1 MLEGLMK
8 WISGGN
14 AKAITG
20 MSDLREG
27 GCVLEGRLQ
36 GEETIISPAS
46 SIPCLAFYYRA
57 TYLAASRV
65 KKSVRRRLRDA
76 LCYAPSLTLELDGG
90 SISLISKNTEV
101 FTAEEHR
108 VLLEM
113 GAEGIKVRE
122 DRIVANTRVRVS
134 GKLKKDKGDPTAW
147 TMVFQ
152 ELAAV
157 EGDDAKQVAT
167 RPDRNSARSSRK
179 KVKAKRA
186 NR

>member
-1 MLEGLMK
+1 M
-8 WISGGN
+8 SGGK
-14 AKAITG
+14 AKVITE
-20 MSDLREG
+20 MSELIEG
-27 GCVLEGRLQ
+27 NCVLEGRLQ
-36 GEETIISPAS
+36 GEETITSPAS

-76 LCYAPSLTLELDGG
+76 LCYAPSLNLELGGG
-90 SISLISKNTEV
+90 SISLVSKNNEA
-101 FTAEEHR
+101 FTAEDHAI
-108 VLLEM
+108 LIEM

-122 DRIVANTRVRVS
+122 DRIVGNTRVRVS
-134 GKLKKDKGDPTAW
+134 GKLKKAKGDPTTW

-157 EGDDAKQVAT
+157 EGDDGKQAAS
-167 RPDRNSARSSRK
+167 RPDRNRARNSRK
-179 KVKAKRA
+179 KVKAKKA